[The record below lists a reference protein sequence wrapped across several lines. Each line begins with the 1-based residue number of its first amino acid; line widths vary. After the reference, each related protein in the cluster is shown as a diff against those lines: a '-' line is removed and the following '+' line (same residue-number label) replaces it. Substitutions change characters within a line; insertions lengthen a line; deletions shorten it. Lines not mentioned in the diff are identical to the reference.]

1 MEKREAKIIRPA
13 RTLNEAELKEFNAA
27 FDEAQAWAKSVGL
40 TEQDII
46 DVIREVRQERRKGQ
60 RQSA

>member
-1 MEKREAKIIRPA
+1 MCNKEVKIIRPA
-13 RTLNEAELKEFNAA
+13 KKLSAEEIQELNRA

-40 TEQDII
+40 TEKDIE
-46 DVIREVRQERRKGQ
+46 DAIREVRQEKRAR